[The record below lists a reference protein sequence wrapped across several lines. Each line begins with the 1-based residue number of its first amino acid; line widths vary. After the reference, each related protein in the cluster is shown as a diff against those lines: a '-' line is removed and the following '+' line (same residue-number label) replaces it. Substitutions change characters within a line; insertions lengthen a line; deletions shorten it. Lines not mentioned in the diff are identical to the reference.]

1 MEHKGHIEQDD
12 NVYGSEATDEAYMDA
27 EAKAN
32 ADVNMKAKELES
44 MKMRLQETEEEAGQE
59 MNAKVEKQM
68 GAAEELCILL
78 SGEDKHIRVQAEAT
92 E

>member
-32 ADVNMKAKELES
+32 ADVNMKAKVFFILS
-44 MKMRLQETEEEAGQE
+44 LYMYIHTHLYVCKHVYLQFCWCL
-59 MNAKVEKQM
+59 NYRNW
-68 GAAEELCILL
+68 
-78 SGEDKHIRVQAEAT
+78 RV
-92 E
+92 